1 MMRKK
6 GNYNMKLLDSVLSD
20 YNLDKAIKQVVKN
33 KGTNGVDKMST
44 QDLRNIM
51 STEFRETLKS
61 EIRNRKYKPKP
72 VRRVEIPKSDGG
84 VRLLGIPTVIDRMIQ
99 QAIHQ
104 ILSPIYEPLFS
115 EFSYGF
121 RPLRSAHMAI
131 EQSLDYMNQS
141 RDWIV
146 DIDLEKFFDLV
157 HHDKLIQIVSETIKD
172 GDLVSLIRK
181 YLTSGIMID
190 DEFRESVIGT
200 PQGGP
205 LSPLLAN
212 IMLDKLDKELEG
224 RGLRFVRYADDVQ
237 IYVGTEKAANRVM
250 KNVTRFLEEELR
262 LKVNV
267 SKSKIRRPSDP
278 TTKYLGFGFYFDSK
292 AYLYKAKPHASS
304 ISKVKE
310 KIKLLTSRSNG
321 WSMDGRLLRL
331 RQLFRGWYNYFKIS
345 SIKTICIKLDA
356 YTRFRLRI
364 CIWKQWKKN
373 TTKFKALIKLGVSR
387 GKAWEWA
394 NTRKAYARVATSL
407 IMHTTVTNKVLEK
420 RGFLSFENLSLSSK

>member
-1 MMRKK
+1 
-6 GNYNMKLLDSVLSD
+6 
-20 YNLDKAIKQVVKN
+20 
-33 KGTNGVDKMST
+33 MST
-44 QDLRNIM
+44 QDIRNIM

-61 EIRNRKYKPKP
+61 AIRNRKYKPKP

-104 ILSPIYEPLFS
+104 ILSPIYESLFS

-121 RPLRSAHMAI
+121 RPLRRAHKAI

-181 YLTSGIMID
+181 YLTSGIMIE

-237 IYVGTEKAANRVM
+237 IYVGTENATNRVM

-262 LKVNV
+262 PKVNV
-267 SKSKIRRPSDP
+267 SKK
-278 TTKYLGFGFYFDSK
+278 
-292 AYLYKAKPHASS
+292 
-304 ISKVKE
+304 
-310 KIKLLTSRSNG
+310 
-321 WSMDGRLLRL
+321 
-331 RQLFRGWYNYFKIS
+331 
-345 SIKTICIKLDA
+345 
-356 YTRFRLRI
+356 
-364 CIWKQWKKN
+364 
-373 TTKFKALIKLGVSR
+373 
-387 GKAWEWA
+387 
-394 NTRKAYARVATSL
+394 
-407 IMHTTVTNKVLEK
+407 
-420 RGFLSFENLSLSSK
+420 

>member
-1 MMRKK
+1 
-6 GNYNMKLLDSVLSD
+6 MKLLDSVLSD

-33 KGTNGVDKMST
+33 KGTNGVDKMAT

-157 HHDKLIQIVSETIKD
+157 HHDKLIQIVSETIRD
-172 GDLVSLIRK
+172 G
-181 YLTSGIMID
+181 
-190 DEFRESVIGT
+190 EIGR
-200 PQGGP
+200 
-205 LSPLLAN
+205 AH
-212 IMLDKLDKELEG
+212 
-224 RGLRFVRYADDVQ
+224 V
-237 IYVGTEKAANRVM
+237 
-250 KNVTRFLEEELR
+250 
-262 LKVNV
+262 
-267 SKSKIRRPSDP
+267 
-278 TTKYLGFGFYFDSK
+278 
-292 AYLYKAKPHASS
+292 
-304 ISKVKE
+304 
-310 KIKLLTSRSNG
+310 
-321 WSMDGRLLRL
+321 
-331 RQLFRGWYNYFKIS
+331 
-345 SIKTICIKLDA
+345 
-356 YTRFRLRI
+356 
-364 CIWKQWKKN
+364 
-373 TTKFKALIKLGVSR
+373 
-387 GKAWEWA
+387 
-394 NTRKAYARVATSL
+394 
-407 IMHTTVTNKVLEK
+407 
-420 RGFLSFENLSLSSK
+420 

>member
-1 MMRKK
+1 ME
-6 GNYNMKLLDSVLSD
+6 LLDSVLSD

-44 QDLRNIM
+44 QDLRNVM

-72 VRRVEIPKSDGG
+72 VRRVEILKSDGG
-84 VRLLGIPTVIDRMIQ
+84 VRLVGIPTVIDRMIQ

-157 HHDKLIQIVSETIKD
+157 HHDKLIQIISETIKD
-172 GDLVSLIRK
+172 GDIISLIRK

-212 IMLDKLDKELEG
+212 IMLDKLDKELES

-250 KNVTRFLEEELR
+250 KNVTKFLEEELR

-267 SKSKIRRPSDP
+267 SKSKIRKPSDP
-278 TTKYLGFGFYFDSK
+278 TTKFLGFGFYLDTSH
-292 AYLYKAKPHASS
+292 LYKAKPHSTS
-304 ISKVKE
+304 IL
-310 KIKLLTSRSNG
+310 KIKDKIRELTSRSNG
-321 WSMDGRLLRL
+321 WSMDWRLLKL
-331 RQLFRGWYNYFKIS
+331 KYLFRGWYNYFKIS
-345 SIKTICIKLDA
+345 NIIFVCKSLDSF
-356 YTRFRLRI
+356 TRNRLRI
-364 CIWKQWKKN
+364 CIWKQWKKIS
-373 TTKFKALIKLGVSR
+373 TKFKALQKLGVNR
-387 GKAWEWA
+387 GKAWQWA
-394 NTRKAYARVATSL
+394 NSRKSYARVASSF
-407 IMHTTVTNKVLEK
+407 IMQTTVKNKVLEK
-420 RGFLSFENLSLSSK
+420 RGFLSFENLSLSSKA